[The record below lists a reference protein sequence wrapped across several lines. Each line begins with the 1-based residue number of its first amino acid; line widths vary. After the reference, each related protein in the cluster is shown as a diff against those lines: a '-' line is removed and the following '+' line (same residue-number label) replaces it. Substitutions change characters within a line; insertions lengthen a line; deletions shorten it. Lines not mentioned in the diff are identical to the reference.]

1 MSVLLVIR
9 GCPHYNSSGAVVCL
23 VCDQKFARKLATL
36 KILLSKNSIKQN
48 GHQECEERCGS
59 RNLTS
64 SLVDAS

>member
-9 GCPHYNSSGAVVCL
+9 GCPHYNSSGAVVL

-36 KILLSKNSIKQN
+36 KILLSKNSMKQN
-48 GHQECEERCGS
+48 RHQECERCGS